1 MVDEQLKKNEA
12 AKPEDADVAKLRAVF
27 PDCFTKNGAVDFE
40 KLQAKFD
47 GKVKIENEGYRL
59 DFLGKSYARLLTALE
74 TTTVV
79 KPDFEHNLKSE
90 NAKSRNV
97 YLTADNLDALKQLVK
112 SYAGEVKMIYID
124 PPYNTGSD
132 GFVYNDKFNFTER
145 ELCDKLGVDEQQAK
159 RILGFTKR
167 NASSHSAWLTFMYPR
182 LMLARE
188 LLAKDGVIAIAID
201 DNEYANLRLLCDDV
215 FGEENFISSIVWAAG
230 RKNDSTYISNS
241 HEYMLFYFRD
251 KDYVIDKKIEW
262 KTRKDGLD
270 EIYSTYNALL
280 KEFKDD
286 YETVQAKLR
295 DWYDGLDDSAPSKRH
310 SHYRCVDKNGIYF
323 PSDISWPG
331 GGGPKFEFLHPVTHK
346 PCKVPE
352 RGWVYSSA
360 ERMQE
365 LVDQGLIHFGPDEKT
380 VPCNKTYLKDNEDEV
395 PYSVFYKD
403 GRAATKRLKALLAE
417 GVFQNPKDEE
427 ILVHI
432 LEYATWRDSLIV
444 DFFSGSGSTAHAVM
458 LENLSMPNS
467 CRRFIVVQIA
477 DNLDDAYSN
486 GSADE
491 KKRLKKAIDFLD
503 SVKRPHTLDQIGIE
517 RIIRAAKKIRTE
529 NPEKA
534 AALDLGFKHYTLV
547 EPSQETLDKVET
559 FDKATSLVGDEGMLK
574 EFGLETV
581 LATWMVRDGYG
592 FGAEPEVVTFG
603 GYAAYWHEKHLYFV
617 KDGLN
622 EQGVKDLMDRYET
635 DPKFSPVNVVI
646 FGYGVSMTMRENLKT
661 NLAKL
666 VDSEKDLK
674 VNIEVRY

>member
-12 AKPEDADVAKLRAVF
+12 AKPEDADVARLRAAF
-27 PDCFTKNGAVDFE
+27 PDCFAKNGAVDFE

-79 KPDFEHNLKSE
+79 KPDLEHNQKPE

-167 NASSHSAWLTFMYPR
+167 NASSHSAWLMFMYPR

-188 LLAKDGVIAIAID
+188 LLTKDGVIFISID
-201 DNEYANLRLLCDDV
+201 DNEQANLKLLCDDV
-215 FGEENFISSIVWAAG
+215 FGEENCMA
-230 RKNDSTYISNS
+230 
-241 HEYMLFYFRD
+241 MLSRRTKSGGGSASDYFAVEH
-251 KDYVIDKKIEW
+251 DYVLAYARNAEHVMNLTIPYTEDYLKRYKEEDEKGRYFWDTMERSCTQTKPYHIEAPDGTMLTGNWFRKEDRFLEDKKNGEIRFL
-262 KTRKDGLD
+262 KKDDGTWSVQFKQRLATGKKMR
-270 EIYSTYNALL
+270 SLL
-280 KEFKDD
+280 FDSIQDDLVKKEFKSYSDD
-286 YETVQAKLR
+286 
-295 DWYDGLDDSAPSKRH
+295 LDALNMSGVFSYP
-310 SHYRCVDKNGIYF
+310 
-323 PSDISWPG
+323 
-331 GGGPKFEFLHPVTHK
+331 
-346 PCKVPE
+346 
-352 RGWVYSSA
+352 
-360 ERMQE
+360 
-365 LVDQGLIHFGPDEKT
+365 KT
-380 VPCNKTYLKDNEDEV
+380 VHFLKYLFQLVKDD
-395 PYSVFYKD
+395 
-403 GRAATKRLKALLAE
+403 A
-417 GVFQNPKDEE
+417 
-427 ILVHI
+427 I
-432 LEYATWRDSLIV
+432 IV
-444 DFFSGSGSTAHAVM
+444 DFFSGSGTTGEAAFRLN
-458 LENLSMPNS
+458 LERLSEAKKL
-467 CRRFIVVQIA
+467 RFIIVQIDA
-477 DNLDDAYSN
+477 DLNEELKHAQGEAKEVCQN
-486 GSADE
+486 AVRFLAD
-491 KKRLKKAIDFLD
+491 
-503 SVKRPHTLDQIGIE
+503 VGRPLTLDQIGIE
-517 RIIRAAKKIRTE
+517 RNIRAAKKIRTE

-547 EPSQETLDKVET
+547 EPSQETLDKVES
-559 FDKATSLVGDEGMLK
+559 FDKAAPLVGDEGMLK

>member
-79 KPDFEHNLKSE
+79 KPDLEHNQKPE
-90 NAKSRNV
+90 NAKSCNV

-132 GFVYNDKFNFTER
+132 GFVYNDKFNFSEK

-188 LLAKDGVIAIAID
+188 LLTKDGVIFISID
-201 DNEYANLRLLCDDV
+201 DNEQANLKLLCDDV
-215 FGEENFISSIVWAAG
+215 FGEENFITQLIWKSKSGGAADSSYVAV
-230 RKNDSTYISNS
+230 D
-241 HEYMLFYFRD
+241 HEYILCYARKINESGFNLDADAIVTTSYNLTDEKGRYSLDRLDKQSLGYHESLDFPILGPDGVEYRVLHKNPQIKVARWRWSRD
-251 KDYVIDKKIEW
+251 TVKERYDELVF
-262 KTRKDGLD
+262 KDGYVYTKNY
-270 EIYSTYNALL
+270 E
-280 KEFKDD
+280 KDASMPRS
-286 YETVQAKLR
+286 V
-295 DWYDGLDDSAPSKRH
+295 
-310 SHYRCVDKNGIYF
+310 
-323 PSDISWPG
+323 
-331 GGGPKFEFLHPVTHK
+331 
-346 PCKVPE
+346 
-352 RGWVYSSA
+352 
-360 ERMQE
+360 
-365 LVDQGLIHFGPDEKT
+365 LVDDRYGRTRTGKTECSALFGFE
-380 VPCNKTYLKDNEDEV
+380 
-395 PYSVFYKD
+395 
-403 GRAATKRLKALLAE
+403 
-417 GVFQNPKDEE
+417 VFQSPKPTKLIQWLIDR
-427 ILVHI
+427 
-432 LEYATWRDSLIV
+432 ATSDGDVVL
-444 DFFSGSGSTAHAVM
+444 DFFSGSGTTAHAV
-458 LENLSMPNS
+458 LKRNVSS
-467 CRRFIVVQIA
+467 GDRRFVLVQLA
-477 DNLDDAYSN
+477 EPCDPKKEAYKQ
-486 GSADE
+486 GFKTIDE
-491 KKRLKKAIDFLD
+491 IGRKR
-503 SVKRPHTLDQIGIE
+503 IE
-517 RIIRAAKKIRTE
+517 LAAAKIRTE
-529 NPEKA
+529 NSEKA

-547 EPSQETLDKVET
+547 EPSQETLDKVDS
-559 FDKATSLVGDEGMLK
+559 FDKAASLVGDEGMLK

-592 FGAEPEVVTFG
+592 FGVEPEVVTFG
-603 GYAAYWHEKHLYFV
+603 GYAAYWHKKHLYFV
-617 KDGLN
+617 KDGLD

-635 DPKFSPVNVVI
+635 DPTFSPVNVVI